1 MVCDCVHRKRNFISF
16 NLSSAFSKSILE
28 QQKKNDSILLFD
40 GAEYIHG
47 IVSPHHLVELVVAT
61 VHGAHTKKWEAEL
74 NGSGELMVGGRV
86 SEVKTW
92 RQQRPIIFA
101 DPSHRKRW
109 IKATALAHSH

>member
-1 MVCDCVHRKRNFISF
+1 MIAFIENGISYLSIYLPLFRNPFWS
-16 NLSSAFSKSILE
+16 N
-28 QQKKNDSILLFD
+28 KKNDSILLFD

-86 SEVKTW
+86 SEVKT
-92 RQQRPIIFA
+92 
-101 DPSHRKRW
+101 
-109 IKATALAHSH
+109 